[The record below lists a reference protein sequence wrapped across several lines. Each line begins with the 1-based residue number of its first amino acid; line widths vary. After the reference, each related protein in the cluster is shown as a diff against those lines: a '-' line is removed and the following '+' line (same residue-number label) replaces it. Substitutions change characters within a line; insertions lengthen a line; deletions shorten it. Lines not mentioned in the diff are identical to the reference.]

1 MQTHLNRL
9 STAGLIILA
18 ILAFDNAYGQSALAN
33 LKGYPSKPVRIIH
46 VTPAGGIL
54 DVAARQL
61 ADKLAPALGQ
71 PVLVDPR
78 PGAGGLIAMEAT
90 AKSAPDGHTVV
101 LCSFV
106 QLTVNPSLYERLPYD
121 PVKDFAPV
129 IVLFSGPS
137 VLLAH
142 PSFPADSVAELIRLA
157 KAQPGKIMYGSSGNG
172 LPPHIFME
180 QFKSSAEIDL
190 VHVPYKGPLASV
202 AALLAGEVGV
212 IMEASDTVIPYV
224 KSGRLKALAVNGETR
239 VASLPNV
246 RTFNEV
252 GVPGIGVSW
261 VGIVAP
267 AGTPR
272 AIVDRLNR
280 EFARAL
286 ASPDIKAYYDNAG
299 RTIVANSPG
308 AFAALIQ
315 DEIPKWRQFISK
327 AGIKAD

>member
-18 ILAFDNAYGQSALAN
+18 FLAFGNSYAQSPSAN
-33 LKGYPSKPVRIIH
+33 LRGYPSKPVRIIH

-61 ADKLAPALGQ
+61 ADKLTPALGQ

-142 PSFPADSVAELIRLA
+142 PSFPADSVPELIRLA

-172 LPPHIFME
+172 LPPHIFTE
-180 QFKSSAEIDL
+180 QFKSIAGIDL
-190 VHVPYKGPLASV
+190 VHVPYKGPMASV
-202 AALLAGEVGV
+202 AALLAGEVSV
-212 IMEASDTVIPYV
+212 IVEASDTVIPHI

-239 VASLPNV
+239 IASLPNV
-246 RTFNEV
+246 QTFNEV

-267 AGTPR
+267 AGTSR

-280 EFARAL
+280 EFSRAL
-286 ASPDIKAYYDNAG
+286 DSSDIKAYYDNAG
-299 RTIVANSPG
+299 RTIVANSPE
-308 AFAALIQ
+308 AFAALIR
-315 DEIPKWRQFISK
+315 DEIPKWRQVIRK
-327 AGIKAD
+327 AGIKTE